1 MADSEAEEPPLLLP
15 CAVCCRTFRPES
27 LAKHAK
33 ICEKNATKRR
43 KTFDSSKQRIQGTDL
58 AEFLP
63 ILHAVKKTDKS
74 PVKKT
79 QSKWKEKHMEFVR
92 AIRAA
97 RITDETRSGG
107 PGTQIAS
114 APPPRPMDH
123 ERCPHCDRFF
133 GPKAF
138 DRHVDWCKEQKCR
151 IPKSPA
157 SLLAK
162 ERWEARIKYRA
173 PSMNRSKRSMTRE
186 KYLPASR
193 KNSGG
198 LERDP
203 SPVIRSNSDSFTPSV
218 MTTSAKRQGQDCAS
232 FVTAVSPS
240 RKPAKE
246 SVSSPACNMKRN
258 IAQRVSV
265 RQRSASPKKSP
276 LGLKSTTNR
285 KVKASDPVEV
295 NYSKE
300 SPLLE
305 GKGDDNMSA
314 SYNISQIQ
322 CTGSNMTTP
331 AADKN
336 KRPPLDCPVCPH
348 NLLHQAIKII
358 IIPSSSPPFLIGFC
372 YNDGE
377 EHNEAFEETVPAV
390 YNWEDVGHD
399 AGVYY
404 EDFLNLD
411 ENLAICGE
419 LTDAEILAD
428 AMNNRNDNASSNEEG
443 GQMELPEKPIPTY
456 THAMDHIEELR

>member
-1 MADSEAEEPPLLLP
+1 MADLEAEEPPLLLP

-97 RITDETRSGG
+97 RITDETRLGG

-186 KYLPASR
+186 KYLPTSR

-218 MTTSAKRQGQDCAS
+218 MTTSAKKQGQDCAS
-232 FVTAVSPS
+232 FVTAALPS

-265 RQRSASPKKSP
+265 RQRSASPKKTP
-276 LGLKSTTNR
+276 AGLKSTTR
-285 KVKASDPVEV
+285 SKVEASDPVEI
-295 NYSKE
+295 NYPKE

-336 KRPPLDCPVCPH
+336 KR
-348 NLLHQAIKII
+348 
-358 IIPSSSPPFLIGFC
+358 
-372 YNDGE
+372 
-377 EHNEAFEETVPAV
+377 
-390 YNWEDVGHD
+390 
-399 AGVYY
+399 
-404 EDFLNLD
+404 
-411 ENLAICGE
+411 
-419 LTDAEILAD
+419 
-428 AMNNRNDNASSNEEG
+428 
-443 GQMELPEKPIPTY
+443 
-456 THAMDHIEELR
+456 

>member
-1 MADSEAEEPPLLLP
+1 MADAEGEEPPLLLP

-33 ICEKNATKRR
+33 ICEKNVTKRR

-63 ILHAVKKTDKS
+63 ILHAVKKADKS

-97 RITDETRSGG
+97 RITDETRLGG

-265 RQRSASPKKSP
+265 RQRSASPKKTP

-295 NYSKE
+295 NYPKE

-336 KRPPLDCPVCPH
+336 KRPSLDCPVCPH
-348 NLLHQAIKII
+348 NLLHQAIEIIITTII
-358 IIPSSSPPFLIGFC
+358 IIIIIIINNNINNITSP
-372 YNDGE
+372 
-377 EHNEAFEETVPAV
+377 
-390 YNWEDVGHD
+390 
-399 AGVYY
+399 
-404 EDFLNLD
+404 
-411 ENLAICGE
+411 
-419 LTDAEILAD
+419 
-428 AMNNRNDNASSNEEG
+428 NRNHYDFPKDVNS
-443 GQMELPEKPIPTY
+443 LVLLY
-456 THAMDHIEELR
+456 